1 MKRKL
6 LILSCLVIC
15 LSVLSAGTAAYF
27 TAQSDARNV
36 ITSGFV
42 EIAREEKHI
51 DGSGAVVKFPEKGI
65 LGVMPGSRV
74 SKIVTVKNTGAQS
87 WIRVKADCAVTAAD
101 GSVLSSD
108 VVGFSPN
115 DAHWLLKDGWYYC
128 RQSIP
133 TGESTPVLFD
143 RVEFSPAMG
152 NEYQNCRVVIT
163 LQAQAVQAAHNEG
176 AVADVLGWP
185 EA

>member
-1 MKRKL
+1 MKKK
-6 LILSCLVIC
+6 ILYIAAIVIC
-15 LSVLSAGTAAYF
+15 LSLITGGTYAYF
-27 TAQSDARNV
+27 TTSDTARNV

-42 EIAREEKHI
+42 EISLEEKHI

-108 VVGFSPN
+108 VVVFSPN

-176 AVADVLGWP
+176 ALEDVLGWP